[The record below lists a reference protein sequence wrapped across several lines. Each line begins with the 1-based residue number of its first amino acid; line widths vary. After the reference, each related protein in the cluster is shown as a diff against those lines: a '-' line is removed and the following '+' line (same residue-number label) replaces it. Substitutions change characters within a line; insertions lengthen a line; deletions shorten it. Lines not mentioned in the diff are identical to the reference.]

1 MSGSRTV
8 SNPPPPPVRK
18 KKKVSAPLPPA
29 PVNST
34 MSSSTSS
41 LLCVKEDISVIRPQ
55 SVMSNVSATSVRS
68 HKKRRAPPPPTAPLE
83 VPAPAPTPVI
93 PPDQVPSPAPT
104 PVILPP
110 DEVPAPS
117 PTLVIPPPDQVQ
129 PGNTVEDCYAVVN
142 KTPVRD
148 VHNDDNYEVCE
159 SAIILSDEN
168 DEGDNHVYE
177 TVEFKPTK
185 NVEKI
190 ESSQVTVIVIDDT
203 EISDQKKKKKVK
215 DGKPKKK
222 KKEIENHEVNVNTKL
237 TEPSVERIIE
247 TDIAVAMKED
257 ELVPEERNKIKKV
270 KKKKKREKSDVEN
283 VLVSPK
289 KEIIN
294 IEEKQVTPTEDLLD
308 EAITVSKVPD
318 LPSFRGAKAA
328 EVHRVNESL
337 DNEVEVSKE
346 EGQEL
351 DQIEIENDAL
361 VNSDDEL
368 VDLFTMTST
377 RSEQSKT
384 SKSGS
389 QNAVPEKQEPQRD
402 AITME
407 DRESDDG
414 LEKDSSSQYLE
425 VSDGE
430 EPTDPKDTPKKLSGK
445 EIEEL
450 KKMEIRQSMMTASS
464 SNYVILD
471 DEDQSFIKSE
481 RLRHELKNLQIG
493 DDDTPARVPK
503 RERRAV
509 ELDINIEEEESLPS
523 LNSSRASSVINLV
536 TEDDTAR
543 NELDR
548 DFAVREMRKEIDVK
562 IKTVKDEGDNEV
574 EYTAVHQAVVVEPSG
589 DCLPSDHEN
598 GSDVIVSNIHDTLI
612 DSNDKKLVSPSQP
625 AEQMTNIHVEVETHE
640 DGASVKSPSPDSG
653 IHEWND
659 SCSSPVSTEDQ
670 SPSGASR
677 EVPVLNLE
685 DVEIHTDT
693 FCEPEEASDDVI
705 EKVDFPKTHKL
716 DRVLFSM
723 SSYSDRKPEIEQS
736 GSDLFQTRP
745 DYTVLADKL
754 NTSLAARHKLKQEE
768 TNQRRPATNYNQQRN
783 SGTGSATGSNY
794 ANLDR
799 PQQQQ
804 QTAPGPSHGEQVKQR
819 PVSRAVQDRPAPI
832 TDQQT
837 FRSRIIEEFQAKKG
851 VLILGRSH
859 SNSLARGAMNGQTES
874 LRFSSLDRQ
883 PRSERQESHYDS
895 PRSLMVSMGV
905 WGDQRRPDTGNTDS
919 QQLSPPQASK
929 QSSTSTGHYHQHQ
942 PKQIEIRYKNGQTAE
957 IMEDPRKS
965 VLQGS
970 RTSKGDFENFHGIKE
985 EKIEVLPSRP
995 QLRSYKTPNNNKK
1008 QTVVEP
1014 VIIAKVCDSPCLSL
1028 LYIVTIINS
1037 PGPMAGN
1044 SAKLI
1049 DCSFPT
1055 EPLVWCLGV
1064 ITEFE
1069 LEFPC

>member
-1 MSGSRTV
+1 ME
-8 SNPPPPPVRK
+8 PV
-18 KKKVSAPLPPA
+18 L
-29 PVNST
+29 
-34 MSSSTSS
+34 
-41 LLCVKEDISVIRPQ
+41 
-55 SVMSNVSATSVRS
+55 
-68 HKKRRAPPPPTAPLE
+68 
-83 VPAPAPTPVI
+83 VPHH
-93 PPDQVPSPAPT
+93 
-104 PVILPP
+104 
-110 DEVPAPS
+110 ERAPS
-117 PTLVIPPPDQVQ
+117 PGLPVVDVVIPD
-129 PGNTVEDCYAVVN
+129 TAADCYAVVN
-142 KTPVRD
+142 KPPDLV
-148 VHNDDNYEVCE
+148 VLNDKLDNEDNYQVCE

-168 DEGDNHVYE
+168 DDDDDNHIYE
-177 TVEFKPTK
+177 TVEFKAPE
-185 NVEKI
+185 NVAKSEG
-190 ESSQVTVIVIDDT
+190 SQVTVIVIDDD
-203 EISDQKKKKKVK
+203 S
-215 DGKPKKK
+215 
-222 KKEIENHEVNVNTKL
+222 
-237 TEPSVERIIE
+237 SS
-247 TDIAVAMKED
+247 
-257 ELVPEERNKIKKV
+257 V
-270 KKKKKREKSDVEN
+270 KKKKKRDKDRKPKKSKREIEIETPVSPNLTSETSAETKIETDIAINEDELKTKAKKAKKKKEKKKEREKEDVEN
-283 VLVSPK
+283 VLLKTEIRNIEDRKGKESPDLSAEAIVSPAV
-289 KEIIN
+289 E
-294 IEEKQVTPTEDLLD
+294 
-308 EAITVSKVPD
+308 

-328 EVHRVNESL
+328 EVYKVTEGL
-337 DNEVEVSKE
+337 DREISEEADKE
-346 EGQEL
+346 QEL
-351 DQIEIENDAL
+351 DPIENDAL

-723 SSYSDRKPEIEQS
+723 SSYSDRKPEIEQF

-965 VLQGS
+965 ILQGS

-995 QLRSYKTPNNNKK
+995 QLRSYKTPNNNKQ

-1055 EPLVWCLGV
+1055 EPLVWCLAV
-1064 ITEFE
+1064 
-1069 LEFPC
+1069 